1 MPVKVKKKV
10 SSVRLSQRAGAVRS
24 AKTKSSR
31 STRSLSESRQSSSV
45 VKTKS
50 KVSRA
55 SVAPQLNS
63 RTSRTEKKTSR
74 RSVAAQSV
82 GRPSLRMNVY
92 NLKGKVIE
100 KILLPKEIF
109 DAPINNQLM
118 SQAVRVYLA
127 NQRQGTVS
135 TKTRGQVKGSSRKI
149 YRQKGTGRAR
159 HGSIRAPIFVGGGVV
174 FGPTPRD
181 FSMKLP
187 KKMKR
192 ASLFS
197 ALSSKLKDSEIKV
210 LSGLE
215 KITPKTKIVFKTLKN
230 LELPAKTKILLV
242 TPDFDLDNVYK
253 AGRNIEGVKILRA
266 NMLNTYE
273 VLDNKAILLMKASIE
288 ALKKHFLAE

>member
-1 MPVKVKKKV
+1 MPRVAKRGK
-10 SSVRLSQRAGAVRS
+10 SDGRLPRAEKAARKS
-24 AKTKSSR
+24 NTKTSK
-31 STRSLSESRQSSSV
+31 STRSLS
-45 VKTKS
+45 
-50 KVSRA
+50 A
-55 SVAPQLNS
+55 SV
-63 RTSRTEKKTSR
+63 
-74 RSVAAQSV
+74 
-82 GRPSLRMNVY
+82 Y
-92 NLKGKVIE
+92 DLKGKVVGRVS
-100 KILLPKEIF
+100 LPSEIF
-109 DAPINNQLM
+109 NAPINDKLM
-118 SQAVRVYLA
+118 AQAVRVYLA

-135 TKTRGQVKGSSRKI
+135 TKTRGEVKGSSRKI
-149 YRQKGTGRAR
+149 QRQKGTGKAR

-174 FGPTPRD
+174 FGPRPRD

-197 ALSSKLKDSEIKV
+197 ALSSKLKDGEIKV

-215 KITPKTKIVFKTLKN
+215 KIEPKTKTVFKTLKN
-230 LELPAKTKILLV
+230 LELPTKTKILLL

-253 AGRNIEGVKILRA
+253 ASRNIEGVKILRA

>member
-1 MPVKVKKKV
+1 M
-10 SSVRLSQRAGAVRS
+10 
-24 AKTKSSR
+24 
-31 STRSLSESRQSSSV
+31 
-45 VKTKS
+45 
-50 KVSRA
+50 
-55 SVAPQLNS
+55 NS

>member
-1 MPVKVKKKV
+1 MPVKKANSKLKVANRKIKNKKIRTTETRKKSETQKKLSVSKKFSGSMAARKASILKV
-10 SSVRLSQRAGAVRS
+10 HAKAPRA
-24 AKTKSSR
+24 KKET
-31 STRSLSESRQSSSV
+31 ESH
-45 VKTKS
+45 
-50 KVSRA
+50 
-55 SVAPQLNS
+55 
-63 RTSRTEKKTSR
+63 
-74 RSVAAQSV
+74 
-82 GRPSLRMNVY
+82 PSLRMNVY
-92 NLKGKVIE
+92 NLKGKVVE
-100 KILLPKEIF
+100 KVTLPKEIF

-135 TKTRGQVKGSSRKI
+135 TKTRGEVKGSSRKI
-149 YRQKGTGRAR
+149 QRQKGTGHAR
-159 HGSIRAPIFVGGGVV
+159 HGSIRAPIFVHGGVV

-197 ALSSKLKDSEIKV
+197 ALSSKYKDGEIKV

-215 KITPKTKIVFKTLKN
+215 KIEPKTKIVFKTLKN
-230 LELPAKTKILLV
+230 LELPTKTKILLV

-253 AGRNIEGVKILRA
+253 ASRNIEGVKILRA

-288 ALKKHFLAE
+288 VLKKHFLA